1 LIFGYTAN
9 LDLIVMSLFPE
20 QLLIASALG
29 YEPVSSDEA
38 ELPADLSCCNL
49 EIKTEDNW
57 PQVKYNGEWYSVPTL
72 EDVEEWVF
80 DSVCFTPEEDEVEP
94 DDPNSWL
101 SILGLI

>member
-1 LIFGYTAN
+1 MVFGYTAN
-9 LDLIVMSLFPE
+9 LDLIAMSLLPE

-38 ELPADLSCCNL
+38 DLPADLSCCNL
-49 EIKTEDNW
+49 ETKIEDGW
-57 PQVKYNGEWYSVPTL
+57 PQVKYHGEWYPVPAM

-80 DSVCFTPEEDEVEP
+80 DSVCFTPDEEEVEP
-94 DDPNSWL
+94 DHPNSWL